1 MLNQDDN
8 QPRLMASKT
17 GNLLPVR
24 TLLQSV
30 GRLIS
35 SVNTYFEGLGQ
46 VVRELCHL
54 REELLALKGILQ
66 LLRAYRSSVSNK
78 SDRLIVNTHVLT
90 ALADDLQTAQNHLGD
105 PIFPSRLRPI
115 PPWPIPVNEHEQ
127 IVARLA
133 ASRRCL
139 ETLLTHS
146 LYEKLLARPLD
157 IERDLLRKAFIW
169 LACSVRPLT
178 VAELAEA
185 IMVRDGVYE
194 HGPADRLPRSTDIL
208 DIGGSL
214 FLCDSR
220 TRQVRFAHS
229 SLRNYLFAQ
238 ATKTGPAATFA
249 LSEDECH
256 RQILIS
262 CLTYIQLDAFAK
274 TTHPLPE
281 LAKQLEVFRRSQAYP
296 LYRYCMLEW
305 TKHVTNSGLDEMVP
319 HHAPRLLQSATTI
332 ASYTDCRRQLERGPK
347 PIRNEKPELTYADPV
362 RLAVKEG
369 LFASV
374 KALLAMRGNLNAR
387 NECEVPCRPPLSF
400 AIVLNRFEITRLL
413 LDASPDVISCPS
425 EYRNAIQIAARAGF
439 LDILRL
445 LLDRADEL
453 HLDISSAQNHGGVK
467 ESNLLYVCS
476 GTGDLE
482 CAKLLLSRDAGPG
495 VSHREVRE
503 AIKNRHFDLAQLLL
517 GQGTISVPRD
527 EPPRLWLRYLL
538 SEKDERAVELIRYCL
553 QQKLFCVSDHID
565 SGQTSLHLAAGSDN
579 TKVVQLLLEAG
590 ADLNAK
596 SLQPY
601 TLAGAGSYIGKI
613 SHSETTFAKH
623 DEHLGDTALHCATTS
638 ANLPTIQLLVQHGA
652 DLQTP
657 GSKGLTPVQLALFN
671 HSVEVVNWA
680 IDLDA
685 DVNLQYTS
693 IDPAGK
699 QGETCRVM
707 MPVWNATQYKNWNI
721 VKLLLAS
728 GAFPGLPISSDEDMI
743 NFFDAACHA
752 PASIFE
758 LVLNATSDIKKVLE
772 SRIQRKSIIEN
783 PIVRGSTAT
792 VQLLLSRGAD
802 IEQRTDAGQ
811 TLLASGAFYGHLSV
825 VEALLAS
832 GADANAKSTQDG
844 NTAMMIAAEWPRQ
857 CRHDGYLGTHF
868 PDAEDD
874 VRMYGSPYVNVQPD
888 LGLQHKSAMHYLI
901 NHAPDV
907 LPADQDFDSR
917 EKLTGMI
924 LTARQERINI
934 IRALVRAGAD
944 VNAANHKGETA
955 LHKAAKCGSKAI
967 VKVLLGY
974 GADIYARNGRGFM
987 PLRIAQARRT
997 RQSLPRESP
1006 RGVITLLAAMH
1017 QLAGDG
1023 GSWVEGRFILD

>member
-1 MLNQDDN
+1 
-8 QPRLMASKT
+8 MASKT
-17 GNLLPVR
+17 GNLPVR

-35 SVNTYFEGLGQ
+35 SVDTYFEGLGQ
-46 VVRELCHL
+46 VAREVCQL

-66 LLRAYRSSVSNK
+66 LLRAYRSHVSNT
-78 SDRLIVNTHVLT
+78 SHRFIVKTHVLT
-90 ALADDLQTAQNHLGD
+90 ALADDLRTAQNHLGD

-115 PPWPIPVNEHEQ
+115 PSWPIPVNEHEQ

-133 ASRRCL
+133 ESRPCL

-146 LYEKLLARPLD
+146 LYEKLLAQPLD
-157 IERDLLRKAFIW
+157 FERDLLRKAFIW

-194 HGPADRLPRSTDIL
+194 LGPANRLPRSTDVL

-256 RQILIS
+256 RQILVS
-262 CLTYIQLDAFAK
+262 CLTYIQLDAFAT
-274 TTHPLPE
+274 TTHPLPG
-281 LAKQLEVFRRSQAYP
+281 LPDKHEVSLRIQAYP
-296 LYRYCMLEW
+296 LFQYCVLEW
-305 TKHVTNSGLDEMVP
+305 TKHVTNSALDEMVP
-319 HHAPRLLQSATTI
+319 HHAPRLLQLVSTNLL
-332 ASYTDCRRQLERGPK
+332 ASFTECRLQLERGTLPV
-347 PIRNEKPELTYADPV
+347 IHEYPEYANQDPV
-362 RLAVKEG
+362 CWAVREG

-374 KALLAMRGNLNAR
+374 KALLAMRDDENAPT
-387 NECEVPCRPPLSF
+387 EYDTKLGYPLSL
-400 AIVLNRFEITRLL
+400 AIFLNRFEITRLL
-413 LDASPDVISCPS
+413 LDAGADVTAGPPNH
-425 EYRNAIQIAARAGF
+425 RNAIQIAARAGF

-453 HLDISSAQNHGGVK
+453 HLDISSTQNHGGVK
-467 ESNLLYVCS
+467 ESNLLFVCS

-495 VSHREVRE
+495 VSNREVRE
-503 AIKNRHFDLAQLLL
+503 AIKNMHFHLAQLLL
-517 GQGTISVPRD
+517 GQGTISLPRD
-527 EPPRLWLRYLL
+527 EPQRLWLRHLL
-538 SEKDERAVELIRYCL
+538 SEEDERAVELTRYCL
-553 QQKLFCVSDHID
+553 QQKLFCVSDHIE
-565 SGQTSLHLAAGSDN
+565 SGQTPLHLAAASNN
-579 TKVVQLLLEAG
+579 TKVVQLLFEAG

-596 SLQPY
+596 YLQ
-601 TLAGAGSYIGKI
+601 AGSWIGKI
-613 SHSETTFAKH
+613 SHGQATFTKH
-623 DEHLGDTALHCATTS
+623 DEHLGDTALHCATSS

-657 GSKGLTPVQLALFN
+657 GSQGLTPVQLALFN
-671 HSVEVVNWA
+671 DSVEVVNWA
-680 IDLDA
+680 IGLDA
-685 DVNLQYTS
+685 DVNLQYTF
-693 IDPAGK
+693 IDPEGK

-758 LVLNATSDIKKVLE
+758 LFLNATSDVKQVLD

-783 PIVRGSTAT
+783 PIVSGSTAT

-811 TLLASGAFYGHLSV
+811 TLLMSAAFYGHLSV

-844 NTAMMIAAEWPRQ
+844 NTAMMIAAEWPRE
-857 CRHDGYLGTHF
+857 CRHDGYLDTHSL
-868 PDAEDD
+868 DAEDD
-874 VRMYGSPYVNVQPD
+874 VRMYGSPYINVQPD

-901 NHAPDV
+901 EHAPDV
-907 LPADQDFDSR
+907 LKEDQELDNR

-924 LTARQERINI
+924 LTARHERINI

-955 LHKAAKCGSKAI
+955 LHKAAKCSSKAI
-967 VKVLLGY
+967 VKILLGY
-974 GADIYARNGRGFM
+974 GADIYAQDGRGFT
-987 PLRIAQARRT
+987 PLVTAQARFT
-997 RQSLPRESP
+997 RRPLPMEAR

-1017 QLAGDG
+1017 QLAGDS